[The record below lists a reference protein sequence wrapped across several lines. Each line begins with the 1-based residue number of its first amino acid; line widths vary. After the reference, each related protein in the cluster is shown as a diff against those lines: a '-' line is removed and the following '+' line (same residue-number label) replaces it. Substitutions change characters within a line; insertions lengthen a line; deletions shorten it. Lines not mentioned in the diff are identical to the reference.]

1 MDEHR
6 DEVDAWLD
14 VRVQPLLP
22 PPGTFEAV
30 QARARRR
37 RTRRAVLSAAG
48 AVAVVTVAVLVIPQ
62 VVTVLHTGGQPVV
75 SGRAAP
81 NSRLHPTP
89 SGHAPPSSRPAPTPA
104 VPGLAPPP
112 LSVTFVGNATGWV
125 LGQATSPAQCDLPAA
140 PACLLLERTDSGGA
154 KWRTVTPP
162 PTHGPNGST
171 GVSQVRFLDTRNG
184 WAFGPQLWATHD
196 AGRTWRRVPTGGLRV
211 TALETRGQRAF
222 AVWAHC
228 TGTGPAFAAGCSSFA
243 VHSSPATSD
252 QWAPVPGA
260 STGFA
265 GPAAAAA
272 LVLTGTTAY
281 LFAPDGV
288 LISGPLT
295 GAAWQPVA
303 GAAPQ
308 VPPLPCLP
316 GATQPDGQPAHAL
329 LAPDA
334 SYDLALLCS
343 GRAAASGQ
351 RKAIYFSQD
360 GGLSWHR
367 SGTAPWAGTA
377 LSLSGSP
384 SGTLVLAT
392 SRGIET
398 SANGGATWSAATV
411 AAPPG
416 GFAYVGMTTSAQ
428 GVAVPVDPARHA
440 IWFTY
445 DSASTWRPSRLS

>member
-6 DEVDAWLD
+6 DEVDDWLD
-14 VRVQPLLP
+14 VRVRPLLP

-30 QARARRR
+30 HARARRR
-37 RTRRAVLSAAG
+37 RTRRAMLSAAG
-48 AVAVVTVAVLVIPQ
+48 AVAVAAVAVLVIPQ
-62 VVTVLHTGGQPVV
+62 VVTALHAGGQPVA
-75 SGRAAP
+75 SGTVA
-81 NSRLHPTP
+81 
-89 SGHAPPSSRPAPTPA
+89 PSSRLRPAPGRHARSSSPAPTAA

-112 LSVTFVGNATGWV
+112 LSVTFVGNATGWA

-154 KWRTVTPP
+154 TWRTAPPP

-196 AGRTWRRVPTGGLRV
+196 AGRTWRRIPTGGLRV
-211 TALETRGQRAF
+211 TTLETRGQRAF

-228 TGTGPAFAAGCSSFA
+228 TGTGPAFAVGCSSFA
-243 VHSSPATSD
+243 VHSSPASSD
-252 QWAPVPGA
+252 QWAQVPGT
-260 STGFA
+260 STAFA

-295 GAAWQPVA
+295 GAAWQPVD
-303 GAAPQ
+303 GAAAQ

-316 GATQPDGQPAHAL
+316 GAAQPGGQPARAL

-334 SYDLALLCS
+334 SYDLALLCA
-343 GRAAASGQ
+343 GRPAASGQ

-367 SGTAPWAGTA
+367 AGTAPWAGTA
-377 LSLSGSP
+377 MSLSGSP
-384 SGTLVLAT
+384 SGSLVLAT

-398 SANGGATWSAATV
+398 SSDGGATWSAATV
-411 AAPPG
+411 TAPPG
-416 GFAYVGMTTSAQ
+416 GFAYVGMTTSMQ
-428 GVAVPVDPARHA
+428 GVAVPVDPAQHA

-445 DSASTWRPSRLS
+445 DGAVSWRPSPLS